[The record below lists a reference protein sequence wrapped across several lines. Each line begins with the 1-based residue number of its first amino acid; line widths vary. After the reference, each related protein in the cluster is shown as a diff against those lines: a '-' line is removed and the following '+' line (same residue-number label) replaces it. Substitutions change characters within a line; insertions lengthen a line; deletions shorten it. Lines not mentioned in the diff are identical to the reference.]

1 MQVFSCNGVKLT
13 DKIFTMMYEF
23 EGRTGQKP
31 KAIYLGYKTRTDLLN
46 EVGSKLLFPLPIIEI
61 QRPTFSKA
69 SACSEAPACGETPTF
84 SGVDTFSG
92 VPIFIVDEEEH
103 LNVG

>member
-1 MQVFSCNGVKLT
+1 MKMKNDTQVFSYNGVKLT
-13 DKIFTMMYEF
+13 DKVINMMYEF

-31 KAIYLGYKTRTDLLN
+31 KAIYVGYKTRIDLLD
-46 EVGSKLLFPLPIIEI
+46 EAGSALLFRLPTIEI
-61 QRPTFSKA
+61 PH
-69 SACSEAPACGETPTF
+69 SEF
-84 SGVDTFSG
+84 YG